1 MVEIIGL
8 GTMAALI
15 WLLDWSMAG
24 ESDAERRRLTA
35 SGEGGSMATSP
46 SGDSRRRQAA

>member
-8 GTMAALI
+8 TTMAALI

-24 ESDAERRRLTA
+24 ESEAERRRLAA
-35 SGEGGSMATSP
+35 SGEGGSMAPSA
-46 SGDSRRRQAA
+46 SGDSRRRHAA